1 MNNQELN
8 RLILE
13 ELGKQKKAI
22 SEDTS
27 LSSKV
32 RSNKIKSISY
42 LQTIMSSWT
51 IDQIE
56 STYRSQKANITS
68 KDTIKNFI
76 NHFQNSTQILFD
88 ENGVPEGVENKIHYD
103 EKGNILSSRKAM
115 YIFKKNIDI
124 FKMERNNAN
133 LKKIL
138 RIKENLL
145 NQFNKNQTHSNG
157 SN

>member
-27 LSSKV
+27 LSSKI

-124 FKMERNNAN
+124 FKVERNNAN

>member
-27 LSSKV
+27 LLSKV

-145 NQFNKNQTHSNG
+145 NKFNEVNKN
-157 SN
+157 

>member
-27 LSSKV
+27 LSSKI

-51 IDQIE
+51 IDKVE
-56 STYRSQKANITS
+56 SIYEYQKSIINK
-68 KDTIKNFI
+68 KDTLENFI
-76 NHFQNSTQILFD
+76 NHFQNTTAILFD
-88 ENGVPEGVENKIHYD
+88 NEGVACGVANELFYN
-103 EKGNILSSRKAM
+103 EKGEMHTSRSAM
-115 YIFKKNIDI
+115 YIFKKNVDI
-124 FKMERNNAN
+124 FKVERNNAN

-145 NQFNKNQTHSNG
+145 NQFNKNKTQSNG

>member
-22 SEDTS
+22 SENML
-27 LSSKV
+27 LSSKIK
-32 RSNKIKSISY
+32 SNQIKSISY

-56 STYRSQKANITS
+56 STYKSQREIITS

-88 ENGVPEGVENKIHYD
+88 ENGIPNGVENKLYFD
-103 EKGNILSSRKAM
+103 ENGNMYSSRKAM
-115 YIFKKNIDI
+115 YLFKKNIDI
-124 FKMERNNAN
+124 FKIERNNAN

-145 NQFNKNQTHSNG
+145 NQFNKNQTQSNG

>member
-56 STYRSQKANITS
+56 STYRSQKAIITS
-68 KDTIKNFI
+68 KDTIKNFV

-103 EKGNILSSRKAM
+103 EKGNMLSSRKAM

-145 NQFNKNQTHSNG
+145 NQFNKNQTQSNG

>member
-145 NQFNKNQTHSNG
+145 NQFNKNQTQTNG